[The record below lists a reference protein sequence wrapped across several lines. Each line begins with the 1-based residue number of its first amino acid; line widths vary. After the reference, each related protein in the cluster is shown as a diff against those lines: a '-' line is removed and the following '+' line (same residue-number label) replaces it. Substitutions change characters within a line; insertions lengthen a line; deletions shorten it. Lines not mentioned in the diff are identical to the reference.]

1 VSAARPAFEQAL
13 AALAAGRVEQAWSSV
28 EPLREQLTRDR
39 EVARGWLELLRATPW
54 RATLQTEVRS
64 ALAGFGTDPE
74 IAVCACDAL
83 LRAAERTPADEPQPW
98 ASPAHL
104 ALEAAALCLESG
116 TAMPAELGASLHA
129 AHGNALR
136 LIGRP
141 DEALEALQRAIALA
155 PERGGLFHDLAI
167 LHKTRHAFREGL
179 EAAERASALL
189 GASKPALWNVALCA
203 TALGEGARAVE
214 ALRALGHD
222 AKLADS
228 GMPYVQGLPPLQVRA
243 ATISSG
249 HGQSVVPE
257 RAVSFELLWVTPI
270 SPCHGV
276 VSSAT
281 FREASI
287 DYGDVVLWDAVPV
300 GVVEHEGRPVPR
312 MPLLSVLRRG
322 DERRL
327 RFVALQQRPGEIGEL
342 AADMPD
348 GSSLFVHAE
357 RVEMLCA
364 RCASGEHMKKHE
376 HGAAEQHRIAYGK
389 VVVDGGADLAAF
401 HAALDAAQQRH
412 PGVRL
417 VVPGLY
423 EALGDTV
430 AAGKAHQL
438 WRGLERAR

>member
-1 VSAARPAFEQAL
+1 VSVRAAFERAL
-13 AALAAGRVEQAWSSV
+13 AGLGEGRADEAWATV
-28 EPLREQLTRDR
+28 LPLRARIGSER
-39 EVARGWLELLRATPW
+39 EVARGWLELLRVMPT
-54 RATLQTEVRS
+54 RASLQDEVRE
-64 ALAGFGTDPE
+64 ALAAFGRDAE
-74 IAVCACDAL
+74 IVVCACDAL
-83 LRAAERTPADEPQPW
+83 QRAAERTPADEPQPEG
-98 ASPAHL
+98 SPAFL
-104 ALEAAALCLESG
+104 AAEAAARCLED
-116 TAMPAELGASLHA
+116 PAARAGALAAALHA

-136 LIGRP
+136 LLGRH
-141 DEALEALQRAIALA
+141 DEALDALQRALALTPA
-155 PERGGLFHDLAI
+155 AGGLLHDLTI
-167 LHKTRHAFREGL
+167 LHKARHAFRDGL
-179 EAAERASALL
+179 EAASRARALL
-189 GASKPALWNVALCA
+189 GDQKPILWNVALCA
-203 TALGEGARAVE
+203 TASGEGARAVE

-222 AKLADS
+222 ARLSAS
-228 GMPYVQGLPPLQVRA
+228 GMPCVDGLPPLQVRA
-243 ATISSG
+243 ATLSSG
-249 HGQSVVPE
+249 HGQSIVPE

-276 VSSAT
+276 VSSAS

-300 GVVEHEGRPVPR
+300 GIAEHEGKRVPR
-312 MPLLSVLRRG
+312 LPLLAVLRRG

-342 AADMPD
+342 ASDMPA
-348 GSSLFVHAE
+348 GSHLFVHAE

-364 RCASGEHMKKHE
+364 RCASGEHMHKHD
-376 HGAAEQHRIAYGK
+376 HAPAEAHRIAYGK
-389 VVVDGGADLAAF
+389 VVVDGAVELAGF

-423 EALGDTV
+423 EALGDTA